1 MRGLYVF
8 LVLVLCF
15 GQSVS
20 QTVVSDGV
28 SGTWTASKSPYIA
41 VKDIWVDGTLRI
53 EPGVVVRFQAGG
65 LKFSIGSG
73 QLIARGTERDP
84 IIFEPLQGTLPGL
97 WRGITASNNWLAD
110 TLEYCDVR
118 LAVIGIDV
126 GSSVNGRC
134 DPVIL
139 SRCDIHHNATNG
151 VQSLATGG
159 ATAAVSDV
167 RMTECLVHEN
177 GGYGV
182 YQDRNGVVAGA
193 SGHPE
198 ATLIRCKIYKNGKAG
213 VYQTTNGTSILYVYN
228 CDIVKNASDG
238 IAISGTATI
247 TNCIVAWNG
256 GFGIA
261 KVTTGSWLTTRDV
274 LYNDVWQNAAGAY
287 DKLAGDRFGYPVTTN
302 VNGDS
307 CDANFNLYAD
317 PLFKDTVG
325 HHFMLTSGSPCID
338 GGTTYVGGS
347 IVRDPDGSIPDI
359 GVEYYDSILGVEG
372 DAAGEPFQFTLF
384 QNYPNPFNPV
394 ATIAYDLPHAASVS
408 LAVYDILGQE
418 VAVLVREYQAPG
430 RYRAVFD
437 ASALPSGVYL
447 YRLETSNGYT
457 ASKKMVFLK

>member
-1 MRGLYVF
+1 MRFLFVF
-8 LVLVLCF
+8 LALAVLVQPCL
-15 GQSVS
+15 S
-20 QTVVSDGV
+20 QTVVSGGV
-28 SGTWTASKSPYIA
+28 SGTWTAGKSPYIA
-41 VKDIWVDGTLRI
+41 IADIWVDGTLRI

-65 LKFSIGSG
+65 LRFSIGTG

-110 TLEYCDVR
+110 TLEYCDIR
-118 LAVIGIDV
+118 LAAIGIDV

-139 SRCDIHHNATNG
+139 SRCDIHHNATMG

-177 GGYGV
+177 GGHGV

-198 ATLIRCKIYKNGKAG
+198 ATLIRCTIYKNGKAG

-238 IAISGTATI
+238 IAVSGTATI

-261 KVTTGSWLTTRDV
+261 KVTTGSWLATRDV

-287 DKLAGDRFGYPVTTN
+287 DKLTGNGFGYHATTN

-307 CDANFNLYAD
+307 CDVNFNLYAD

-325 HHFMLTSGSPCID
+325 SHFMLSAMSPCIN
-338 GGTTYVGGS
+338 GGTLYVGGG
-347 IVRDPDGSIPDI
+347 IVRDPDGTVPDI
-359 GVEYYDSILGVEG
+359 GAEYYDSILGVGG
-372 DAAGEPFQFTLF
+372 DAVEEPSKFALY

-394 ATIAYDLPHAASVS
+394 ATITYDLPHATTVS
-408 LAVYDILGQE
+408 LVVYDMLGRE
-418 VAVLVREYQAPG
+418 VAVLVNEQQALG
-430 RYRAVFD
+430 NHRATFD
-437 ASALPSGVYL
+437 ASRFPSGAYI
-447 YRLETSNGYT
+447 YRLETADGYT
-457 ASKKMVFLK
+457 ASKRMVFLK